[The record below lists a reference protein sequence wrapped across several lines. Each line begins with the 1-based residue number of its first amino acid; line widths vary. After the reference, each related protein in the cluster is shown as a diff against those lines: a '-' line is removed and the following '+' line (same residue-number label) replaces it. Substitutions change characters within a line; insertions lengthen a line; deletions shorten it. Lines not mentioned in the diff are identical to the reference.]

1 MDTQVF
7 GYFGNP
13 QDAWFVHLLLTLA
26 TTEDDGSMKLTVRV
40 KTKKIEALLKCETVL
55 TAQVFLCIL
64 SSLSKYLQTRGTDI
78 LPAQRLVE
86 GAENSLRKCVR
97 DFNFSTLKFVK
108 KNELRSTLT
117 QEQLGAFMLISTEKE
132 TYNSIT

>member
-26 TTEDDGSMKLTVRV
+26 TNEDDGSMKLTVRV

-64 SSLSKYLQTRGTDI
+64 SMHLFQSTYRQGERIFSQLNVWLRGQRTALGSVLGTLPSQHSSL
-78 LPAQRLVE
+78 
-86 GAENSLRKCVR
+86 
-97 DFNFSTLKFVK
+97 
-108 KNELRSTLT
+108 
-117 QEQLGAFMLISTEKE
+117 
-132 TYNSIT
+132 

>member
-1 MDTQVF
+1 MPHSSQTTSSSHLPQQKPHLTHSEHYNGHPGVWI
-7 GYFGNP
+7 P

-64 SSLSKYLQTRGTDI
+64 SMHLFQSTYRQGEQIFSQLNVWLRG
-78 LPAQRLVE
+78 QRTALGSVL
-86 GAENSLRKCVR
+86 G
-97 DFNFSTLKFVK
+97 
-108 KNELRSTLT
+108 TLT
-117 QEQLGAFMLISTEKE
+117 SQHSSL
-132 TYNSIT
+132 